1 MMSKLMRRMYG
12 LARKYACKFLKP
24 PSRHEAFTNWYR
36 LSESPVF
43 QSDGEDKCESDSRVG
58 NGMLVE
64 TKKHEDGKET
74 VLKG

>member
-1 MMSKLMRRMYG
+1 MMSKLKRRMYG

-24 PSRHEAFTNWYR
+24 PSRHEAFNNWYY

-43 QSDGEDKCESDSRVG
+43 QSDDEDGCESDSKVG
-58 NGMLVE
+58 NDMLVE

-74 VLKG
+74 VLED